1 MKKARINLAIYR
13 TIFQFFLDNFF
24 LQQIF
29 HNLLQ
34 SNYNEKQN
42 IKAVMVNVNFIS
54 KKKTQNLVN

>member
-42 IKAVMVNVNFIS
+42 IKAVMVNVNFMS
-54 KKKTQNLVN
+54 K